1 MKSSDGKDIKS
12 MCQKSSIDTIAV
24 NCGQHENLRTHC
36 FGSLKDVKTTMITVA
51 KPNSKKTTKRVL
63 LSPPD
68 KNAYDKLI
76 AAIENINGN
85 YEILD
90 CHGNLI
96 PVSM

>member
-63 LSPPD
+63 L
-68 KNAYDKLI
+68 I